1 MLFTTQNFQ
10 VTSKA
15 LIDGLIANP
24 AAIPSIIAVVIR
36 QSSCF
41 EKINRMWLMDVKK
54 NTPLD
59 KHSYKRIAKTF
70 FGVENNLR
78 NTSTIISDDIKVEK
92 GKWSSNAHG

>member
-36 QSSCF
+36 QSSF
-41 EKINRMWLMDVKK
+41 YEKINRIWLMDVKK
-54 NTPLD
+54 
-59 KHSYKRIAKTF
+59 KTYP
-70 FGVENNLR
+70 
-78 NTSTIISDDIKVEK
+78 
-92 GKWSSNAHG
+92 